1 MALDSLEKLF
11 IEELKDT
18 YNAEKQLTK
27 ALKKMAKGATDPTLS
42 KAFETHL
49 AETEK
54 QIERL
59 EQVFES
65 IDMAPRGK
73 TCEGMK
79 GIIEEGNEMMA
90 EDGEDEVKD
99 AALIASAQRVEHYEI
114 AAYGTLRHYAER
126 LGYTKAE
133 KLLAQTLEEE
143 KATDEK
149 LNTIA
154 KRLVNPKAQHAA

>member
-1 MALDSLEKLF
+1 MSLDSLEKLF
-11 IEELKDT
+11 VEELKDT

-27 ALKKMAKGATDPTLS
+27 ALKKMAKGAADPTLS

-49 AETEK
+49 AETER

-65 IDMAPRGK
+65 IDMAPKGK

-79 GIIEEGNEMMA
+79 GIIAEGNEMMG

-143 KATDEK
+143 KAADEK
-149 LNTIA
+149 LNKIA
-154 KRLVNPKAQHAA
+154 KQLVNPKAQHAA

>member
-1 MALDSLEKLF
+1 MALDSFEKLF

-18 YNAEKQLTK
+18 YHAEKQLLK
-27 ALKKMAKGATDPTLS
+27 AIKKMAKAATDRTLA
-42 KAFETHL
+42 KALTDHL

-54 QIERL
+54 QVERL
-59 EQVFES
+59 EQVFAS
-65 IDMAPRGK
+65 IDMAPK
-73 TCEGMK
+73 AKVCEGMK
-79 GIIEEGNEMMA
+79 GIIEEGTGMME

-133 KLLAQTLEEE
+133 KLLSQTLDEE
-143 KATDEK
+143 KAADEK
-149 LNTIA
+149 LNRIA
-154 KRLVNPKAQHAA
+154 KQIVNPKAQAA

>member
-11 IEELKDT
+11 VEELKDT
-18 YNAEKQLTK
+18 YNGEKQLLK
-27 ALKKMAKGATDPTLS
+27 ALKKMSKAAADQTLS
-42 KAFETHL
+42 KAFADHL

-54 QIERL
+54 QVERL

-65 IDMAPRGK
+65 IDMAPKGK
-73 TCEGMK
+73 MCEGIK
-79 GIIEEGNEMMA
+79 GIVQEGNDMME

-99 AALIASAQRVEHYEI
+99 AALIAAAQRVEHYEI

-133 KLLAQTLEEE
+133 KLLAQTLDEE
-143 KATDEK
+143 KAADEK
-149 LNTIA
+149 LNVIA
-154 KRLVNPKAQHAA
+154 KRLVNPKAQYAA

>member
-1 MALDSLEKLF
+1 MSLDSLEKLF
-11 IEELKDT
+11 VEELKDT

-27 ALKKMAKGATDPTLS
+27 ALKKMAKGAADPTLS

-49 AETEK
+49 AETER

-79 GIIEEGNEMMA
+79 GIIAEGNEMMG

-133 KLLAQTLEEE
+133 KLRAETLEEE

-149 LNTIA
+149 LNKIA
-154 KRLVNPKAQHAA
+154 KQLVNPKAQHAA

>member
-11 IEELKDT
+11 VEELKDT
-18 YNAEKQLTK
+18 YNAEKQLTR
-27 ALKKMAKGATDPTLS
+27 ALRKMAKAAADPTLS
-42 KAFETHL
+42 KAFEAHL
-49 AETEK
+49 GETET
-54 QIERL
+54 QVERL
-59 EQVFES
+59 EQVFAS
-65 IDMAPRGK
+65 IDMAPKGK

-79 GIIEEGNEMMA
+79 GIIEEGNGMME

-99 AALIASAQRVEHYEI
+99 AALIASAQRAEHYEI

-143 KATDEK
+143 RAADEK
-149 LNTIA
+149 LNRIA
-154 KRLVNPKAQHAA
+154 KQLVNPKAQAA

>member
-18 YNAEKQLTK
+18 YNAEKQITK
-27 ALKKMAKGATDPTLS
+27 ALKKMSKAASDKTLS
-42 KAFETHL
+42 KAFEAHL

-65 IDMAPRGK
+65 IDMAPKGK

-79 GIIEEGNEMMA
+79 GIIAEGNDMMS
-90 EDGEDEVKD
+90 EDGEEEVKD

-149 LNTIA
+149 LNKIA
-154 KRLVNPKAQHAA
+154 KQLVNPKAQAA

>member
-11 IEELKDT
+11 VEELKDT
-18 YNAEKQLTK
+18 YHAEKQLTK

-42 KAFETHL
+42 KAFESHL

-59 EQVFES
+59 EQVFAS
-65 IDMAPRGK
+65 IDMAPK
-73 TCEGMK
+73 AKVCQGMK

-99 AALIASAQRVEHYEI
+99 AALIAAAQRVEHYEI

-133 KLLAQTLEEE
+133 KLLSQTLEEE

-149 LNTIA
+149 LNKIA
-154 KRLVNPKAQHAA
+154 KQLVNPKAQAA

>member
-11 IEELKDT
+11 VEELKDT
-18 YNAEKQLTK
+18 YNGEKQLLK
-27 ALKKMAKGATDPTLS
+27 ALKKMSKAATDDTLS
-42 KAFETHL
+42 KAFSDHL

-54 QIERL
+54 QVERL
-59 EQVFES
+59 EQVFAS
-65 IDMAPRGK
+65 IDMAPKGK
-73 TCEGMK
+73 MCEGIK
-79 GIIEEGNEMMA
+79 GIVEEGNKMME

-99 AALIASAQRVEHYEI
+99 AALIAAAQRVEHYEI

-126 LGYTKAE
+126 LGYTRAE

-143 KATDEK
+143 KAADEK

-154 KRLVNPKAQHAA
+154 KRLVNPKAQFAA

>member
-27 ALKKMAKGATDPTLS
+27 ALKKMAKGATDETLS
-42 KAFETHL
+42 RAFEDHL

-54 QIERL
+54 QIDRL
-59 EQVFES
+59 EQVFETL
-65 IDMAPRGK
+65 DMAPKGK

-79 GIIEEGNEMMA
+79 GIIAEGNDMMS

-133 KLLAQTLEEE
+133 KLLSQTLDEE
-143 KATDEK
+143 KAADEK
-149 LNTIA
+149 LNVIA

>member
-11 IEELKDT
+11 VEELKDT

-27 ALKKMAKGATDPTLS
+27 ALKKMAKNATDDTLS
-42 KAFETHL
+42 KAFTDHL

-59 EQVFES
+59 EQVFAS
-65 IDMAPRGK
+65 IDMAPK
-73 TCEGMK
+73 AKVCQGMK
-79 GIIEEGNEMMA
+79 GIVEEGNEMME

-114 AAYGTLRHYAER
+114 AAYGTAMAYAKQIGMDE
-126 LGYTKAE
+126 AIQ
-133 KLLAQTLEEE
+133 LLSQSLEEE
-143 KATDEK
+143 KMTDEK
-149 LNTIA
+149 LSQLAESTIN
-154 KRLVNPKAQHAA
+154 VKASR

>member
-11 IEELKDT
+11 VEELKDT
-18 YNAEKQLTK
+18 YNGEKQLLK
-27 ALKKMAKGATDPTLS
+27 ALKKMSKAATDETLS
-42 KAFETHL
+42 KAFSDHL

-54 QIERL
+54 QVERL

-73 TCEGMK
+73 TCEGIK
-79 GIIEEGNEMMA
+79 GIVAEGNSMMA

-99 AALIASAQRVEHYEI
+99 AALIAAAQRVEHYEI

-133 KLLAQTLEEE
+133 KLLSQTLEEE

-149 LNTIA
+149 LNKIA
-154 KRLVNPKAQHAA
+154 KQLVNPKAQHAA

>member
-11 IEELKDT
+11 VEELKDT
-18 YNAEKQLTK
+18 YHAEKQLTK

-65 IDMAPRGK
+65 IDMTPRGK
-73 TCEGMK
+73 VCQGMK
-79 GIIEEGNEMMA
+79 GIIEEGNEMMQ
-90 EDGEDEVKD
+90 EDGEDEVID

-133 KLLAQTLEEE
+133 KLLSQTLEEE

-149 LNTIA
+149 LNVIA
-154 KRLVNPKAQHAA
+154 KRLVNPKAQNAA